1 MATVMLVHGMFLNP
15 RSWQLWKEFFERRGY
30 DCIAPAW
37 PMHEGDPG
45 DLRAHVPAGF
55 SALSLD
61 DVVQHMESIAAEHED
76 LILVGHSVGG
86 LIVQKLISKGIGRLG
101 VAMCSMPPAGLF
113 NLDSPALRALTRTM
127 REHKPISM
135 DLDTFYEV
143 YGNTMHRL
151 DSEAAWHRYAMPG
164 CERILRDCLSDP
176 GRINTSAPH
185 VPLLFVAG
193 DQDCIIPPAV
203 CQKNADAYSHE
214 DSRTDYVEFASRGHF
229 IQGQAHWQ
237 EVACY
242 IDGWIRDVDA
252 VARQFTRRSTVERP
266 RIALSEAL
274 LN

>member
-45 DLRAHVPAGF
+45 DLRSHVPPGF
-55 SALSLD
+55 SSLCLN
-61 DVVQHMESIAAEHED
+61 DVVQRMEEVASDHED

-86 LIVQKLISKGIGRLG
+86 LVVQKLINKGIGRLG
-101 VAMCSMPPAGLF
+101 VAMCSMPPEGLF
-113 NLDSPALRALTRTM
+113 GTAPAPLRSVLSESADRRT
-127 REHKPISM
+127 ISV
-135 DLDTFYEV
+135 DQETFYEM

-151 DSEAAWHRYAMPG
+151 DSEAAWHRYVTPG
-164 CERILRDCLSDP
+164 CHSILRDCLGAEARVD
-176 GRINTSAPH
+176 TAAPH
-185 VPLLFVAG
+185 APLLFVAAEH
-193 DQDCIIPPAV
+193 DRIIPPSISQA
-203 CQKNADAYSHE
+203 NANAYTDE
-214 DSRTDYVEFASRGHF
+214 DSRTDYVEFAERGHF

-252 VARQFTRRSTVERP
+252 VTQKITRRTVERP
-266 RIALSEAL
+266 RVSPQMSS
-274 LN
+274 